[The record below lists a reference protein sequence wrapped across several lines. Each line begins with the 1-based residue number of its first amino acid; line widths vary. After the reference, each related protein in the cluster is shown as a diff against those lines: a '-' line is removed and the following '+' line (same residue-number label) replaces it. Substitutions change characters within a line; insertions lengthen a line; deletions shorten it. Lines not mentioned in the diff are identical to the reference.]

1 MHGRFLDLWTNGG
14 SDMTTGIALTDEA
27 IAAMTDEQRSIISE
41 LGQYAAQE
49 LNLTEVISS
58 ISEHVKGARTE
69 AGFTHTDSP
78 GRLHEDPEVDILI
91 SAKARHKIGNVE
103 GQIRRTLE
111 RALQV
116 GLGEYRIIRQQC
128 ENYGVAL
135 KG

>member
-1 MHGRFLDLWTNGG
+1 MSTGEPLTN
-14 SDMTTGIALTDEA
+14 EA
-27 IAAMTDEQRSIISE
+27 INAMTDEQRSILAE

-49 LNLTEVISS
+49 LNLAEVIRTTT
-58 ISEHVKGARTE
+58 EQVKGAMSE
-69 AGFTHTDSP
+69 AGFARTDSP

-111 RALQV
+111 RALEV
-116 GLGEYRIIRQQC
+116 GLAKYRIIRQQC
-128 ENYGVAL
+128 KNYGIAM

>member
-1 MHGRFLDLWTNGG
+1 M
-14 SDMTTGIALTDEA
+14 STGTPLSNEA

-49 LNLTEVISS
+49 LKLTEVIGS
-58 ISEHVKGARTE
+58 ITDQVKGAKTE
-69 AGFTHTDSP
+69 AGFAHTDSP
-78 GRLHEDPEVDILI
+78 TRLHEDPEVDILI
-91 SAKARHKIGNVE
+91 SSKARHKIGNVE

-111 RALQV
+111 RALEV

>member
-1 MHGRFLDLWTNGG
+1 
-14 SDMTTGIALTDEA
+14 MTTGKSLTNEA

-58 ISEHVKGARTE
+58 IAEKVKGAMSE
-69 AGFTHTDSP
+69 VGFAHTDSP

-135 KG
+135 KE